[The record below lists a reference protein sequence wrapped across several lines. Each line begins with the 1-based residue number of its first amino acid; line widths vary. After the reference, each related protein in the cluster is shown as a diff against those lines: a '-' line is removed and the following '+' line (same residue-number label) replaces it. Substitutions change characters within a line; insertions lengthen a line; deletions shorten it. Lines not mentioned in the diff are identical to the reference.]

1 MARVFVI
8 AHSPALRAGLR
19 AMLAMSVSIELIGE
33 ATRLDDLGMPLAAF
47 NGADVLVF
55 ASSEDLPPVSYGKLS
70 GQALV
75 VLADRADRDELHSM
89 VQMRRLA
96 PHAWGI
102 LPPDAS
108 ADALHAVV
116 SAVAQGLTVLSNSLA
131 EQLLPT
137 LMSAQ
142 TSPTAA
148 EIDLTPRER
157 EVLDGLGRGLPNKL
171 IAQELGITE
180 ATVKFH
186 ASAVYVK
193 LGAASRSEAISKA
206 ARMGLIT
213 L

>member
-75 VLADRADRDELHSM
+75 VLADRDELHS
-89 VQMRRLA
+89 VAQMRRLA

-116 SAVAQGLTVLSNSLA
+116 SAVAQGLTVLPSSLA

>member
-47 NGADVLVF
+47 NSADVLVF

-75 VLADRADRDELHSM
+75 VLADRDELHSV

-116 SAVAQGLTVLSNSLA
+116 SAVAQGLTVLPSSLA

-142 TSPTAA
+142 NLPTAS